1 MTTDPTRAA
10 EIVVASKEARSAAAD
25 LYLAQQGEPHSPHD
39 LATAEAIRSGLNDH
53 WEVVQAFA
61 RFERDHMQRPTDTA
75 RAGEVE
81 RLQAVIERDRST
93 VCQAMNEMEV
103 RFNHYSHLAEFGRGS
118 YSWDDDRYVKEF
130 GDALEH
136 FREGMTPFRK
146 IARDWSDCPTDPEK
160 IKAARTTPSPV
171 TDETALSGEAQ
182 QVLAALKQR
191 NDLATENG
199 CTVLLSVVQS
209 RHIENI
215 LRAALASTPQ
225 PAGAETVNAEEMP
238 EVAAIRYLNDLRGEY
253 GSIITILC
261 DDEEAWTRDKQMA
274 IEVCSDWTEWNPR
287 RFYGE
292 SILQCAAKAVHS
304 RDALAAIRQ
313 SAKGGE

>member
-10 EIVVASKEARSAAAD
+10 EIVVERSD
-25 LYLAQQGEPHSPHD
+25 LRFAE
-39 LATAEAIRSGLNDH
+39 EAIPEDVFASIPQYLN
-53 WEVVQAFA
+53 VRTYVARAFA
-61 RFERDHMQRPTDTA
+61 RHRFEASLRPTDTA

-171 TDETALSGEAQ
+171 TDETLTDEVQRLIAIAYAAGCQAVHDNYQEDRDPDFSEAASDYARSID
-182 QVLAALKQR
+182 LAALARSGK
-191 NDLATENG
+191 
-199 CTVLLSVVQS
+199 
-209 RHIENI
+209 
-215 LRAALASTPQ
+215 
-225 PAGAETVNAEEMP
+225 
-238 EVAAIRYLNDLRGEY
+238 GE
-253 GSIITILC
+253 G
-261 DDEEAWTRDKQMA
+261 
-274 IEVCSDWTEWNPR
+274 
-287 RFYGE
+287 
-292 SILQCAAKAVHS
+292 
-304 RDALAAIRQ
+304 
-313 SAKGGE
+313 